1 MKQTKL
7 YAYVP
12 GSGTYD
18 VLIEEG
24 HKAWYFTFTKALKK
38 IPAVKR
44 YNISKS
50 AHATLEGAYKAVI
63 EELQELKFI

>member
-7 YAYVP
+7 RVYVP
-12 GSGTYD
+12 GSGTYK

-24 HKAWYFTFTKALKK
+24 HKAWFFTFTEVFKA
-38 IPAVKR
+38 IPVVKR

-50 AHATLEGAYKAVI
+50 TCTTLEGAYKAVI
-63 EELQELKFI
+63 KELQELKFI

>member
-1 MKQTKL
+1 MKRTEL
-7 YAYVP
+7 RVYVP
-12 GSGTYD
+12 SSGTYK

-24 HKAWYFTFTKALKK
+24 HKAWYFTFTKALKTM
-38 IPAVKR
+38 PVVKR

-50 AHATLEGAYKAVI
+50 VHTTLEGAYKAVI

>member
-1 MKQTKL
+1 MKQTEL
-7 YAYVP
+7 RVFVP
-12 GSGTYD
+12 SSGTYK

-24 HKAWYFTFTKALKK
+24 HKAWYFTFTKVLKEM
-38 IPAVKR
+38 PAVKR

-50 AHATLEGAYKAVI
+50 AHTTLKEAYKAVI

>member
-1 MKQTKL
+1 MKRTEL
-7 YAYVP
+7 RIYVP
-12 GSGTYD
+12 GSGTYK

-24 HKAWYFTFTKALKK
+24 HKAWYFTFTKALKAM
-38 IPAVKR
+38 PVVKR

-50 AHATLEGAYKAVI
+50 ACATLEGAYKAVI